1 MALVRKQTSF
11 IQDLTVEKENWHI
24 VVRVIRLWFVSDFN
38 RPNFPFSL
46 ELVLQDELVILST
59 PNFDRMNK
67 IYFKK

>member
-11 IQDLTVEKENWHI
+11 IQDLTAEKENWHI

-46 ELVLQDELVILST
+46 ELVLQDELVRCCTLLS
-59 PNFDRMNK
+59 
-67 IYFKK
+67 